1 MLKSAL
7 DYFGGTNASNPV
19 DHGSNINTMDDP
31 LVGSVVDVG
40 GVKVAVKRRW
50 IFLRNISL
58 IIVDG
63 PLIMQHLNCK
73 VFNLICRI
81 GEGGFAFVYEVVDI
95 ETRQKQYA
103 LKRLLAVDK
112 EKRAAIVKEISILK
126 TFSSHSR

>member
-1 MLKSAL
+1 
-7 DYFGGTNASNPV
+7 
-19 DHGSNINTMDDP
+19 MDDP

-58 IIVDG
+58 IIVDVTITK
-63 PLIMQHLNCK
+63 IMQHLNCK